1 MTTNRAPVP
10 KHEQIA
16 DTYRRKIKAGELAP
30 GDKMPTIREVQ
41 AEWGVSRT
49 TAERAMGELR
59 REGLTV
65 ARRRT
70 GTVVATLPP
79 PVMTGLAR
87 LERLIRTGSTHAD
100 GETSERLRPPALRS
114 CYDPHIAEQ
123 LGVELGDEIVLRIRL
138 FRQDGKP
145 TAIGLSCIHPRA
157 LALVPELLDD
167 EQLPKFWQL
176 LYAER
181 GGEAVEGGEHEF
193 FRARNASADELAAF
207 GIDVPDDVNVP
218 VMYSNTTF
226 HTSEGPI
233 EVWEDVYAPW
243 TVKAVPRKA
252 SAGES
257 SAEDDTEGGAGRE
270 SLPRP

>member
-16 DTYRRKIKAGELAP
+16 DTYRRKIRSGELAP
-30 GDKMPTIREVQ
+30 GDKMPTVREVQ
-41 AEWGVSRT
+41 TEWSVSRT

-79 PVMTGLAR
+79 PVVTGVAR
-87 LERLIRTGSTHAD
+87 LERLIRTGDPHAD
-100 GETSERLRPPALRS
+100 GETSGRLRPPALRS
-114 CYDPHIAEQ
+114 CLDPHIAEQ

-167 EQLPKFWQL
+167 VQLPKFWQL

-181 GGEAVEGGEHEF
+181 GGEPVEGGEYEF
-193 FRARNASADELAAF
+193 FRSRNASA
-207 GIDVPDDVNVP
+207 
-218 VMYSNTTF
+218 
-226 HTSEGPI
+226 
-233 EVWEDVYAPW
+233 
-243 TVKAVPRKA
+243 
-252 SAGES
+252 
-257 SAEDDTEGGAGRE
+257 
-270 SLPRP
+270 